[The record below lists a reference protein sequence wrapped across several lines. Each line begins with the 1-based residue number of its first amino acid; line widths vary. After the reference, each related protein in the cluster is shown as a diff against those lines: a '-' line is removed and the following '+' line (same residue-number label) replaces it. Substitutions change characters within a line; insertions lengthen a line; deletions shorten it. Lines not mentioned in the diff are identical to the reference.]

1 MVELGNGALFPHKI
15 GRNCNYSLIK
25 LARHLEFRP
34 EKCNFAAIIRPEKC
48 SNTLIIRPEKCNFAD
63 IIRQKYETIIRIIKT

>member
-1 MVELGNGALFPHKI
+1 M
-15 GRNCNYSLIK
+15 RYYSLIK
-25 LARHLEFRP
+25 LAKQLEVRP

-63 IIRQKYETIIRIIKT
+63 IIRQKYETIIGIIKT